1 MGKTERNNFA
11 AVATG
16 DIQTATPETPRR
28 SLGEQYGQ
36 AAGALFPG
44 LLSRGGARTDE
55 GQASG
60 SPRAQTARHYEAACS
75 WALLEIKAMIYSAH
89 PKGASLYRAGHK
101 DPTASILKESPS
113 FDQTRLLGLPPFPIH
128 KSPPL
133 LMASAGSGAHCHG
146 NQPLP
151 GPLPSVGNYPVL
163 KRPVVCRS
171 QPSPPPSRRPLHGFS
186 FVDSHTLGLC
196 DARRPSW
203 GLGGVLGHTG
213 IFTAQGQQRQPEDW
227 PTTQGTPQE

>member
-11 AVATG
+11 GVATG

-28 SLGEQYGQ
+28 SLGEQHGQ
-36 AAGALFPG
+36 AAAALLPG

-60 SPRAQTARHYEAACS
+60 SPWAQTAHHYEAACS

-113 FDQTRLLGLPPFPIH
+113 FDQTRLLGLPPFRIH
-128 KSPPL
+128 KNPPL
-133 LMASAGSGAHCHG
+133 PMASAGSGAQARCHG

-151 GPLPSVGNYPVL
+151 GPLPSVGNY
-163 KRPVVCRS
+163 RS
-171 QPSPPPSRRPLHGFS
+171 ETSCCLSVPAKPPTQPAPTPRLRRQSHTRPL
-186 FVDSHTLGLC
+186 
-196 DARRPSW
+196 
-203 GLGGVLGHTG
+203 
-213 IFTAQGQQRQPEDW
+213 
-227 PTTQGTPQE
+227 